1 MDAEIQLCARGT
13 QPQSL
18 SIRVLLQLV
27 CCVVLLY
34 LCGCAALPAPEPA
47 PSEPLN
53 AVTVPQF
60 SRLVPIIE
68 PPVHRER
75 IAVAAAPVGIV
86 VSSRLPAYLDVAD
99 RLIEMLGTEDYVLR
113 VLEEGDA
120 ADSAQLTADLNT
132 ARPRVV
138 VAIGLDA
145 ALLARDRIDAPLVFC
160 QVFNYSEYPE
170 LEDATAGVS
179 MLAAFDQQLAFWKA
193 VDQSLGAVGT
203 IVGPGHESLISDSA
217 AAAAAH
223 GISLKARVS
232 GSDRETV
239 YQFKRLAAE
248 IDGFWLIP
256 DNRVLSVSAIEELM
270 SYAAARRLPVVVS
283 TPELLRFGA
292 LMSLKPSPSHVADA
306 VYSVLDSLQSYV
318 SRGFEIVTPQAFD
331 VDVNPGVAARLG
343 IGVD

>member
-1 MDAEIQLCARGT
+1 
-13 QPQSL
+13 L
-18 SIRVLLQLV
+18 SG
-27 CCVVLLY
+27 CVS
-34 LCGCAALPAPEPA
+34 LPAPQPEQP
-47 PSEPLN
+47 EPLTAVN
-53 AVTVPQF
+53 APEF
-60 SRLVPIIE
+60 SRLLPIVEQPAPRARIPVVVP
-68 PPVHRER
+68 
-75 IAVAAAPVGIV
+75 PVGIV

-99 RLIEMLGTEDYVLR
+99 RLIEMLGTEDYLLR
-113 VLEEGDA
+113 VLDEDENA
-120 ADSAQLTADLNT
+120 MHVTTEMNS

-145 ALLARDRIDAPLVFC
+145 ALLARDQIDAPLVFC

-170 LEDATAGVS
+170 LEEATAGVS

-193 VDQSLGAVGT
+193 VDESLGAVGT

-217 AAAAAH
+217 DAASAH
-223 GISLKARVS
+223 GIALKARVS

-239 YQFKRLAAE
+239 YQFKRLASE

-292 LMSLKPSPSHVADA
+292 LMSLKPSPTHVADA
-306 VYSVLDSLQSYV
+306 VYAVLDSLQSYV

-343 IGVD
+343 IGLD